1 MVHKEEF
8 MRGVKFFLEEKL
20 PEMVDYILVV
30 STPGPEDCPQPPSE
44 MHIRSRA
51 IRALHDRKRAMSD
64 LQRELLPHEQHFLD
78 IPRHLA
84 IITSAIVRHSRNVSP
99 EDPAIADLYNRCRD
113 VERHALYH
121 VSRHTALHSG
131 GGGSTTRTFHAAEL
145 SRSPTT
151 SSYGPTEGPPSSP
164 PAKSRTS
171 SLHSRP
177 KTAPSGAVSDSA
189 LHNITG
195 SRRSQE
201 YPLSRSELD
210 PSGEPGAE
218 ASKEDRDDS
227 WIIKRQASRPRSI
240 STDSIPNFRDTA
252 SRGIDMPVE
261 ATVRPRNAERKKG
274 FLRNILNRK

>member
-131 GGGSTTRTFHAAEL
+131 GGGSTTRTF
-145 SRSPTT
+145 
-151 SSYGPTEGPPSSP
+151 
-164 PAKSRTS
+164 S